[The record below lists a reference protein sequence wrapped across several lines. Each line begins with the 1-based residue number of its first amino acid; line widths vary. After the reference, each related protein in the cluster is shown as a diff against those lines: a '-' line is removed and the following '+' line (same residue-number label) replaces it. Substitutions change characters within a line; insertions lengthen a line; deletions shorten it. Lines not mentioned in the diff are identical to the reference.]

1 MVKPLNFTKHALTV
15 MGQRQIAAEWVE
27 RTVRRPQW
35 LEADPA
41 DPEVWRAFAALV
53 ERDGR
58 YLRVAF
64 VVTPAEIRILSA
76 FLDRRARPK

>member
-1 MVKPLNFTKHALTV
+1 MAKPVTFTKHASTAMEERLITT
-15 MGQRQIAAEWVE
+15 EWVE
-27 RTVRRPQW
+27 RTVKRPQW
-35 LEADPA
+35 VESDRT
-41 DPEVWRAFAALV
+41 DPEVRRAFAALP

-64 VVTPAEIRILSA
+64 VETPTEIRILSA